1 MSRHVSRWGELLPEQ
16 YGCRNL
22 LELCLALPN
31 ICYIHHAPSLP
42 SESQSSE
49 QEHWVCAAVYHC
61 LRSNRRCAVAVTQE
75 LREKCAPSKVE
86 KEAST
91 EERDNEGIVETSV
104 DFNELKRN
112 VAKVLENSSG
122 GIPKS
127 SFDSLYEEVIG
138 QKLEVRSFGFF
149 NTSALLRS
157 LDGDVVDLK
166 VPSGSKEVM
175 IFSHTV

>member
-1 MSRHVSRWGELLPEQ
+1 MG
-16 YGCRNL
+16 
-22 LELCLALPN
+22 
-31 ICYIHHAPSLP
+31 
-42 SESQSSE
+42 
-49 QEHWVCAAVYHC
+49 
-61 LRSNRRCAVAVTQE
+61 
-75 LREKCAPSKVE
+75 E

-91 EERDNEGIVETSV
+91 EGGDNEGTVGTSV
-104 DFNELKRN
+104 DFNEFKKN

-166 VPSGSKEVM
+166 VQSGSKEVM
-175 IFSHTV
+175 IFSRTV